1 MFHRLTLLV
10 VVLSIQLGTWTA
22 ADELASLMEEKNTSL
37 TSRRM
42 RLAAQNSADIIR
54 CLNNALHVGCGAF
67 ACLENST
74 CDTDGM
80 YDICRSF
87 LFNAAKFDTQG
98 KAFVKDSLKCIV
110 NSITSKAFFTIRRCS
125 TFQKMIADTQE
136 ECYKKLDICTMAKHN
151 TAAITEVIQ
160 LPEYFRNR
168 YYNKLLKTLLECD
181 ERTVSII
188 REKVMASLG
197 SHLSG
202 FINLLQSD
210 HCLSSMPQSAAR
222 NRRSTTEPQKLHFF
236 LRNSRAT
243 SRLASKLSLSENE

>member
-1 MFHRLTLLV
+1 MLHRLTLLV
-10 VVLSIQLGTWTA
+10 VVLSIQLGPWTLGTA

-42 RLAAQNSADIIR
+42 RLAAQNSEFVLKNLYLAIFVPKMAPAGQGKSRTGGTQSQGADIIR

-136 ECYKKLDICTMAKHN
+136 ECYKKLDI
-151 TAAITEVIQ
+151 
-160 LPEYFRNR
+160 
-168 YYNKLLKTLLECD
+168 
-181 ERTVSII
+181 
-188 REKVMASLG
+188 
-197 SHLSG
+197 
-202 FINLLQSD
+202 
-210 HCLSSMPQSAAR
+210 
-222 NRRSTTEPQKLHFF
+222 
-236 LRNSRAT
+236 
-243 SRLASKLSLSENE
+243 